1 MTMAAFSVF
10 TKAGTSLSPYP
21 STSARPPRAQSFAI
35 VPLLVLSTI
44 LLSSLLIPLVESTS
58 LHGRDLDSTSFPE
71 LRKVSFTPAFIGSSV
86 DSELD
91 FVAAAVPEQ
100 PQGGNLYKRA
110 PPASETPK
118 PTKKSKGTSTNGSK
132 APIPSTTTT
141 IPMFTPDAMA
151 DMALFGKPSVR
162 GAYNLTSGILIYSA
176 FMIAFVVAVGTATWR
191 RAKYR
196 DQFRLQQSRNME
208 GGFVKSDKGS
218 NGGATDEREDN
229 SNSGYGVRFGDG
241 NGGGNPSGAT
251 GRTGGMKKSNRDV
264 DQGTYEMNRYRT
276 DNSLDNHDTSDYT
289 SPPLAE
295 LDPATYSSSGSSHS
309 DYLMHTDDHPQV
321 PKTAYQKPT
330 FVQRTNSTRMPKS
343 ELQGLERNGSGSS
356 SKFQSARTAVQGTLE
371 RSGSGNSAY
380 SDADRR
386 GPARSNS
393 TRLPPSMRSGP
404 QPPSG
409 LSQSGDYQ

>member
-1 MTMAAFSVF
+1 M
-10 TKAGTSLSPYP
+10 
-21 STSARPPRAQSFAI
+21 
-35 VPLLVLSTI
+35 PLLLLSTFLKGGRRLSTMRLCVLKE
-44 LLSSLLIPLVESTS
+44 LLLLQSTS
-58 LHGRDLDSTSFPE
+58 LHDRDLDSTSFPE
-71 LRKVSFTPAFIGSSV
+71 LRKVSLTPAFIDSSI

-91 FVAAAVPEQ
+91 FVAAAVPEH

-118 PTKKSKGTSTNGSK
+118 ATKKSKGTSTNGSK
-132 APIPSTTTT
+132 APMPSTTTAP
-141 IPMFTPDAMA
+141 IPMFTPDANA

-176 FMIAFVVAVGTATWR
+176 FMIAFVAAVGTATWR

-218 NGGATDEREDN
+218 NGSAADEREDN

-251 GRTGGMKKSNRDV
+251 GRTGGMKKSNRGV

-276 DNSLDNHDTSDYT
+276 DNSFDNNDTSDYT

-309 DYLMHTDDHPQV
+309 DYMMHTDDHPQV

-343 ELQGLERNGSGSS
+343 ELERNGSGSS
-356 SKFQSARTAVQGTLE
+356 SKFQSARTAVQGALE

-380 SDADRR
+380 SDTDRR